1 MTFNGKVALISGG
14 TRGIGLSVAQALVDA
29 GAFCY
34 VTGRNEDD
42 GRRAQERLGENGRYV
57 ATDVTDENAVA
68 GLFDL
73 IGSRHGRL
81 DLAVNNAG
89 VTTKR
94 AAVRE
99 LDLKEWKRVLD
110 INLVG
115 PLLLMSHE
123 IRLMARH
130 ERASIVNVSSC
141 GGVLGQPRQSAYSTS
156 KAALNM
162 LTQVAAIESANPTEG
177 QNVVRVNAVCPG
189 PTLGGMNTEE
199 RLRANPESTQE
210 KIQSTAM
217 KRFANPEEITAA
229 ILWLLSEQA
238 SYVTGTLLS
247 VDGGFVAGK
256 F

>member
-1 MTFNGKVALISGG
+1 MTFKGKIALVSGG
-14 TRGIGLSVAQALVDA
+14 TRGIGLNVAQALVGA

-42 GRRAQERLGENGRYV
+42 GGRAQALLGENGRYV
-57 ATDVTDENAVA
+57 ALDVTDETAVG

-73 IGSRHGRL
+73 IESRHGRL

-89 VTTKR
+89 VTTRR

-99 LDLKEWKRVLD
+99 LDLKEWRRVLN
-110 INLVG
+110 INLIG

-162 LTQVAAIESANPTEG
+162 LTQVAAIESASPTEG
-177 QNVVRVNAVCPG
+177 QHVVRVNAVCPG

-229 ILWLLSEQA
+229 ILWLLGEQA